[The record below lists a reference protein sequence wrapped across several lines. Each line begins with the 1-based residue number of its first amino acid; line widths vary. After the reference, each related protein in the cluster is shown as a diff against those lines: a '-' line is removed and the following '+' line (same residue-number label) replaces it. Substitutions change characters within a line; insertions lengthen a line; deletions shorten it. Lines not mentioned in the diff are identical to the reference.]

1 MTKTDDKPAFPAR
14 PRERLADG
22 NEISSVNEG
31 LTARQY
37 AAIHLCVP
45 QSGNEWL
52 DDMIREAQRDRFAM
66 AALAGFCAYGDNSGN
81 VHDANRIASAM
92 MQERE

>member
-1 MTKTDDKPAFPAR
+1 MSHTRTDDKPAFPRAPIADVDGR
-14 PRERLADG
+14 PYG
-22 NEISSVNEG
+22 HQGG

-45 QSGNEWL
+45 SSGDEWL

-66 AALAGFCAYGDNSGN
+66 AALADQRVGVRAAWAMADG
-81 VHDANRIASAM
+81 M

>member
-66 AALAGFCAYGDNSGN
+66 AACSDGS
-81 VHDANRIASAM
+81 VMDAEDAWKWASAM

>member
-1 MTKTDDKPAFPAR
+1 MTDDKPAFPQH
-14 PRERLADG
+14 
-22 NEISSVNEG
+22 SVNPISGGNSVKGG

-45 QSGNEWL
+45 RSGDEWL
-52 DDMIREAQRDRFAM
+52 DDMIRDAQRDRFAM
-66 AALAGFCAYGDNSGN
+66 AALGGLLGN
-81 VHDANRIASAM
+81 AKVRGPDEDVAKASRAFAAAI